1 MGFLGKSKFAVLS
14 CSPEVFR
21 GAVFGRRNSR
31 WTLLRSGENTAAGD
45 LPGDRFKALLRELSY
60 SSGDTLLYVTGDL
73 AGSSFFVWDSV
84 EMPWREQRGAVE
96 MELPG
101 AVPVPMEDPLF
112 QFVEFPPDEEGNVK
126 VCVYA
131 FPASSLDQICAMLNR
146 ANSKADEFVSPLMGL
161 MPGDPPVRFE
171 TINPGFFFSE
181 GCWKRAAGRDKAL
194 AEADEEWARIM
205 NELFVLPEGF
215 PVARF
220 LDILLVARLECSGA
234 AIKERPS
241 LRVLPDPARPLRYR
255 THIQLGVVLLVLLLL
270 NLLWSFYLNYGGEY
284 REARQ
289 LAAEIEACRR
299 KTNSIQSRLK
309 RNQKASRD
317 MARVVEIVPGESDVI
332 GKLAAFSRLLP
343 ENVLVSSMRWS
354 DSGVDLQLQSENAGI
369 NLPVLLKPLTFW
381 KVGNL
386 QQRQMW
392 NSDVT
397 SINLRLVPN
406 TDTGAALENKR
417 KSGGSSRN
425 RSSGTRSTNT
435 RSGGNT
441 QRRTGR

>member
-31 WTLLRSGENTAAGD
+31 WTLLRSGENTVAEE

-101 AVPVPMEDPLF
+101 AVPVPIEDPLF
-112 QFVEFPPDEEGNVK
+112 QFVEFPPDEEGSVK

-146 ANSKADEFVSPLMGL
+146 ASCKADEFVSPLMGL
-161 MPGDPPVRFE
+161 MPGDPPVSFE
-171 TINPGFFFSE
+171 SINPGFFFSE
-181 GCWKRAAGRDKAL
+181 GCWKRAAGREKLL
-194 AEADEEWARIM
+194 AEAGDAWKKMM
-205 NELFVLPEGF
+205 NELFVLPENF
-215 PVARF
+215 PVARY
-220 LDILLVARLECSGA
+220 LDVLLVARLECSGA

-241 LRVLPDPARPLRYR
+241 LRVLPDSTRPLRYR
-255 THIQLGVVLLVLLLL
+255 THIQLGAVLLVLLIL

-289 LAAEIEACRR
+289 LASEIEACRR
-299 KTNSIQSRLK
+299 KINSIQSRLK

-317 MARVVEIVPGESDVI
+317 MARVVEIVAGESDVI

-343 ENVLVSSMRWS
+343 DNVLVSNMRWS

-381 KVGNL
+381 KVANL

-406 TDTGAALENKR
+406 TDENETLENKR
-417 KSGGSSRN
+417 KSGGSSRR
-425 RSSGTRSTNT
+425 RSSG
-435 RSGGNT
+435 SGGTNN
-441 QRRTGR
+441 RRPGGAPGRTGR